1 MGFFVA
7 LLARPLPPQSKN
19 VVPLCRVNRSACTA
33 ARSRFSLR
41 TFGFYVVE
49 FQSLALLARLF
60 HTLAVQQRAKEQ
72 VTAEPTSCQQKACG
86 HSFLLLYM
94 RYARSSTM
102 VSAWMPAAEAL
113 ILHRTQRPNVPRSVG
128 KGKRAHKRKDTA
140 FHMQPFTSQ
149 HCTERNL
156 RREVKLRNRTHATSN
171 RSSAGVE
178 YNQD

>member
-1 MGFFVA
+1 VA

-86 HSFLLLYM
+86 HSFFALVHAVCEEFNHGEPSCPCAI
-94 RYARSSTM
+94 ARVDPGKGLRRMEIWLITIKCHPQNFHAPLSASLKSST
-102 VSAWMPAAEAL
+102 
-113 ILHRTQRPNVPRSVG
+113 
-128 KGKRAHKRKDTA
+128 
-140 FHMQPFTSQ
+140 
-149 HCTERNL
+149 C
-156 RREVKLRNRTHATSN
+156 
-171 RSSAGVE
+171 
-178 YNQD
+178 